1 VNVIASPHDAQ
12 ERTPLHIL
20 ILTDR
25 DWTHPQAGGT
35 GTHLYGQ
42 VVHWLEWGH
51 RVTVIA
57 GSHPGAAAVER
68 PAPNLELHHAGSRLT
83 VFPRAAWLVKRGAVR
98 NVDVVLEVVN
108 GIAFFTPLWRLH
120 VPRVALV
127 YHVHRDMYVEEL
139 GRRGAMAAWLLETLP
154 LRHLYAGTP
163 FLTIS
168 RAAEAALVELG
179 VTPEDISVVYSGV
192 EASAFHPGP
201 RDREPSLLYLGR
213 IKRYK
218 RLEILLDVLQGIPG
232 TRLHVAGD
240 GDHRQALEAEIAAR
254 GLSDRVTLHGFVS
267 EERKRELYAS
277 AWVSLTASSAEGWCL
292 TVMEAAA
299 CATPSAALRVGGL
312 PESIVDGETGLLA
325 DDSEQLTDRVR
336 ELVTDHALRE
346 QMGAAAERRARTFT
360 WKRTA
365 AEGLA
370 VLERARA
377 RRPVGVRSVLRRS
390 LTRPAGVAA
399 ATLIA
404 NVVAL
409 VLTMVLAR
417 ALGAAEYGAL
427 AALTSAF
434 LILTVPGAALQLA
447 VARAASAGE
456 LGAGDGLRRV
466 VSRWERKLL
475 ALTLVVALVAIA
487 ARAPLAALAGVDSAW
502 AAAVVPPAG
511 VLWLALSVRR
521 GALQGI
527 GAHGPVAT
535 SLLLEGGARLVVAA
549 ALVAAGAGV
558 TGALLG
564 TPIGVLAAIAALAVA
579 TRRVT
584 RPAPASAPHMRLPR
598 LAAASAVAIAA
609 LTLMAVVQHVDVI
622 VAQHRLDTAAASS
635 YAAAAVAAK
644 AVVWL
649 AVGFALALLP
659 ELSRHARRGS
669 EDAGRLGR
677 TLVLVAAVAT
687 PYTLVCVFAGE
698 SLLRLV
704 FGPELDGAADALPWL
719 ALAMA
724 LFACASVAVQHALA
738 LGRRTVVGV
747 VVAAAVAEPL
757 LLRSIGDAADEL
769 ALALA
774 AIQLALALAVVWL
787 AARAAP
793 RLEAGRA

>member
-1 VNVIASPHDAQ
+1 VPHAAQ
-12 ERTPLHIL
+12 ERKPLHIL

-42 VVHWLEWGH
+42 VVHWLGWGH
-51 RVTVIA
+51 RVTVVA
-57 GSHPGAAAVER
+57 GSYPGAPAVER

-83 VFPRAAWLVKRGAVR
+83 VFPRAAWRLKRGAVR
-98 NVDVVLEVVN
+98 DVDVVLEVVN

-139 GRRGAMAAWLLETLP
+139 GRRGAIAAWLLETLP

-168 RAAEAALVELG
+168 RAAETSLVELG
-179 VTPEDISVVYSGV
+179 VTPQDISVVYSGV
-192 EASAFHPGP
+192 DSSAFQPGS

-218 RLEILLDVLQGIPG
+218 RLEILLDVLEGIPG
-232 TRLHVAGD
+232 AHLHVAGD
-240 GDHRQALEAEIAAR
+240 GDHRPALEAEIAAR
-254 GLSDRVTLHGFVS
+254 GLVDRVTMHGFVS
-267 EERKRELYAS
+267 EARKRELYAS

-312 PESIVDGETGLLA
+312 PESIVDGETGVLA
-325 DDSEQLTDRVR
+325 DDSAQLTERVR
-336 ELVTDHALRE
+336 ELVSDRRLRE
-346 QMGAAAERRARTFT
+346 RMGSAAERRARTFT
-360 WKRTA
+360 WERTA
-365 AEGLA
+365 AQGLA
-370 VLERARA
+370 ILDRARD
-377 RRPVGVRSVLRRS
+377 RRPVGLRSVAKRS
-390 LTRPAGVAA
+390 LTRPSGVAA
-399 ATLIA
+399 ATLVA
-404 NVVAL
+404 NALAL

-417 ALGAAEYGAL
+417 KLGAAQYGAL

-447 VARAASAGE
+447 VARATSAGE
-456 LGAGDGLRRV
+456 LGAGDGLRRALA
-466 VSRWERKLL
+466 RWERKLL
-475 ALTLVVALVAIA
+475 ALTLLVGLVAIA
-487 ARAPLAALAGVDSAW
+487 LRESLADLAGVGSAW

-511 VLWLALSVRR
+511 VLWLALAMRR
-521 GALQGI
+521 GALQGL
-527 GAHGPVAT
+527 GAHRPVAT
-535 SLLLEGGARLVVAA
+535 SLLLEGGMRLVAA
-549 ALVAAGAGV
+549 CMLVVAGAGV
-558 TGALLG
+558 TGALLA
-564 TPIGVLAAIAALAVA
+564 TPIGVLAAIIALAVA
-579 TRRVT
+579 TQRVT
-584 RPAPASAPHMRLPR
+584 RPVPASAPRMRLPR
-598 LAAASAVAIAA
+598 LTAANAAAVAA
-609 LTLMAVVQHVDVI
+609 LTLMAIVQHVDVI

-635 YAAAAVAAK
+635 YAAAAVASK
-644 AVVWL
+644 VVVWL
-649 AVGFALALLP
+649 ALGVALALLP
-659 ELSRHARRGS
+659 ELSRHARRGP
-669 EDAGRLGR
+669 EDAARLMR

-687 PYTLVCVFAGE
+687 PYTVLCAVAGE
-698 SLLRLV
+698 PLLRLV
-704 FGPELDGAADALPWL
+704 FGAELDGAADALPWL
-719 ALAMA
+719 TLAMA
-724 LFACASVAVQHALA
+724 LFACASVAVQHGLA

-769 ALALA
+769 ALALVA
-774 AIQLALALAVVWL
+774 VQLALALVVVWL